1 MEEKSE
7 LQNTHLCMTH
17 TLAILIPT
25 RDFVCLC
32 FIDNTNTSAKIRE
45 FVKTCDFVPIEATGP
60 PIKAT
65 LDFLCLLQQLA
76 ILHEWM

>member
-60 PIKAT
+60 P
-65 LDFLCLLQQLA
+65 
-76 ILHEWM
+76 